1 MTFGVCEI
9 PEAGIAPAPET
20 VAHEI
25 SFAYLDSR
33 PIPLQWLLAI
43 ILIAILLQL

>member
-1 MTFGVCEI
+1 MTFGVCNI
-9 PEAGIAPAPET
+9 PEAGVAPVPGA
-20 VAHEI
+20 VAHES

-43 ILIAILLQL
+43 ILVAIVLQL